1 MIFADMPLHDRD
13 LVLPTDFSDQIPH
26 PQRDFAGQ
34 GRPAIF
40 GDPDQMAVN
49 LKNRVRPVAI
59 FLHPAI
65 VRERGALAKAV
76 A

>member
-1 MIFADMPLHDRD
+1 MIFADMPLYDRD
-13 LVLPTDFSDQIPH
+13 LVLPPDFSDQIPH
-26 PQRDFAGQ
+26 PQCDFAGH
-34 GRPAIF
+34 GRPALL
-40 GDPDQMAVN
+40 GDSDQREVN

-65 VRERGALAKAV
+65 VRERGAFAKAV